1 MIAKTLI
8 IQKGEPRVSGDMPPV
23 EPEMGFLTDI
33 EQFAFR
39 DKKKA
44 FIKNSVVVG
53 NWTTVSDKKLY
64 LKVHRLYD
72 EEFSEDIVFSSEDG
86 FYPLPEGITY
96 EVKDSCP
103 WNCNGE
109 HSDGVNCLSF
119 DAVYNKDL
127 CKQNTR
133 VAILTFAPK
142 EKLNNNAMMQEG
154 IECPENQCVLSSFR
168 GRDNNRISKCLAEG
182 CILKPAQEKGAGD
195 DYPIFEF
202 KAQEKDPVTKL
213 EEFIDTCPKEEMD
226 AILKQVEGVG
236 TNGPTVDEYFQGLG
250 GQYKNIT
257 GANSSFIPPPLIN
270 TTGANNAQEEP
281 IKKYDNGASWA
292 VGKFDPDH
300 LKYQISNLD
309 QEEKSAE
316 EVKPDFE
323 KQYHEDKLES
333 RQRIIDSQ
341 YQEISALQ
349 EENKALKERLEMY
362 LNSF

>member
-53 NWTTVSDKKLY
+53 NLGHLVNLKSPLYAILSD
-64 LKVHRLYD
+64 LKDGIYD
-72 EEFSEDIVFSSEDG
+72 ISEK
-86 FYPLPEGITY
+86 GITY
-96 EVKDSCP
+96 EVKGGNNGFLSC
-103 WNCNGE
+103 C
-109 HSDGVNCLSF
+109 
-119 DAVYNKDL
+119 
-127 CKQNTR
+127 R
-133 VAILTFAPK
+133 VDDCYCDKRRAILTFAPK
-142 EKLNNNAMMQEG
+142 EKPNNNGM
-154 IECPENQCVLSSFR
+154 I
-168 GRDNNRISKCLAEG
+168 NN
-182 CILKPAQEKGAGD
+182 
-195 DYPIFEF
+195 
-202 KAQEKDPVTKL
+202 T
-213 EEFIDTCPKEEMD
+213 
-226 AILKQVEGVG
+226 GV
-236 TNGPTVDEYFQGLG
+236 
-250 GQYKNIT
+250 NI
-257 GANSSFIPPPLIN
+257 NSFIPPPLIN
-270 TTGANNAQEEP
+270 TTGSNNAQEEP